1 MSNNRRRLNG
11 EETWYRLREWTKGQ
25 APAERL
31 AGNILQ
37 SEGFVSIDPSHPL
50 GGPDGIKDLK
60 CIKDEIPWI
69 VGCYFPRGQKSFNT
83 IKEKFLND
91 LEGIHINSAQGIV
104 FITNQELSLA
114 ERDKIS
120 DLTDY
125 HTEIYH
131 LERLASLLNN
141 PINYGIR
148 LEFLDIEMT
157 PEEQLSYFAE
167 RDKDYQNITNKIENF
182 MSDMDNFKNV
192 ILNRP
197 FLDEARSEEEI
208 SEAVEEFL
216 EKVWYNRHLVLR
228 YKVEK
233 GIEKVHP
240 EIWKGALSSAK
251 RVEEKY
257 GLENLDPYDDFEW
270 GMINGKL
277 SALRWVLGDDWD
289 MLDT

>member
-1 MSNNRRRLNG
+1 MTSNRRRLNG

-25 APAERL
+25 ATAERL
-31 AGNILQ
+31 SGNILY

-60 CIKDEIPWI
+60 CTKEGVSWI

-91 LEGIHINSAQGIV
+91 LEGVNRNNAQGII
-104 FITNQELSLA
+104 FITNQELSLS
-114 ERDKIS
+114 ERDQIN

-125 HTEIYH
+125 YTEIYH

-141 PINYGIR
+141 PTNYGLR
-148 LEFLDIEMT
+148 LEFLD
-157 PEEQLSYFAE
+157 
-167 RDKDYQNITNKIENF
+167 
-182 MSDMDNFKNV
+182 MDNFKSV

-197 FLDEARSEEEI
+197 FLDEVRSEEEV
-208 SEAVEEFL
+208 SKAVEEFL

-257 GLENLDPYDDFEW
+257 GLENLGPYDDFEW
-270 GMINGKL
+270 VMINGKL
-277 SALRWVLGDDWD
+277 SALRWVLGDEWD